1 MLTQIASPAERGKCT
16 VPTSSYSF
24 ILLLLLAKSL
34 FFPNQPHELIS
45 CFLFPSS
52 LVTFSFREEYLAI
65 ASETKDNCV
74 GLQVAD

>member
-1 MLTQIASPAERGKCT
+1 MYSPHQQLFFHSAPSACKIT
-16 VPTSSYSF
+16 
-24 ILLLLLAKSL
+24 

-74 GLQVAD
+74 GVQVAD